1 MRIFINLTLAFLAV
15 VIHTSWAGDIKTT
28 ENLLRDMLQN
38 NNQGW
43 KFPTAA
49 GVSHLNPSSWKSR
62 SSKQVDERISDIIA
76 ENVLHFGHNLGL
88 ELAALDPYAE
98 RSEIFS
104 PLSIMA
110 ALSMLTLGAKGRSY
124 QELKQLLGLDSDS
137 ELIENPSKYHEEF
150 GLMLNDLQHINV
162 NAGGLNK
169 RSNANWRFT
178 TLKTAPIRSTSR
190 TKTPVEHIINVA
202 NGLFVQ
208 SGYTLNPDYRQVLK
222 SIYETELQQLDFQ
235 AKNRESRDH
244 INAWVD
250 KATFGKI
257 PKVIDGDIDKSTNII
272 LASVLYFKA
281 FWETS
286 FFPRSTIED
295 NFYPDGANNPPI
307 KVQMMPTGGI
317 FPFYNAKEYD
327 CRIIGLPYKGNE
339 TTMYVIQPNNSS
351 RQKLRELQNIL
362 NAHKIN
368 AMIDNMERKTT
379 VMVFP
384 KMHFTRSMN
393 MKEILKKM
401 DVRDIFINGYSDLSL
416 IGGKSSYVTPNFVP
430 APASTYAPVP
440 ATAQVPVQ
448 APSNAF
454 APIRSTVSFESIDRK
469 MPFYPKGHILDRY
482 AEPALVFSSRF
493 GETKE
498 SGNNTMLSTH
508 NKTMDS
514 MQMSST
520 TEKPSTTVGTKSA
533 NNKRGKRQVS
543 TNNVDPVV
551 EALHNIEANR
561 LITDTYPSSDL
572 FVDDIIH
579 KVVFSVDEQGT
590 EAAAATLTYLHRS
603 GTDVVF
609 RGDTPFLI
617 LIRHDPTKL
626 PLFYGIIN
634 KPEL

>member
-1 MRIFINLTLAFLAV
+1 MRILNNLTLALLAI

-38 NNQGW
+38 NDQRW
-43 KFPTAA
+43 KFPVAA
-49 GVSHLNPSSWKSR
+49 GVSHLNPSLWKSR

-88 ELAALDPYAE
+88 ELAASDPHAE

-137 ELIENPSKYHEEF
+137 ELVENPSKYHEEF
-150 GLMLNDLQHINV
+150 GLMLNDLQHTNV

-169 RSNANWRFT
+169 RTNANWRFT
-178 TLKTAPIRSTSR
+178 TLKTAPVRSTSR

-235 AKNRESRDH
+235 TKNLESRDH

-286 FFPRSTIED
+286 FFPRSTVED
-295 NFYPDGANNPPI
+295 NFYPDGVNNPPI

-317 FPFYNAKEYD
+317 FPFHNAKEYD

-393 MKEILKKM
+393 MKDILKKM

-416 IGGKSSYVTPNFVP
+416 IGGKLSYATPNFVP
-430 APASTYAPVP
+430 ASALTHGPAAAQAPAPVP
-440 ATAQVPVQ
+440 TT
-448 APSNAF
+448 AF

-469 MPFYPKGHILDRY
+469 MPFYPKSYILDRY

-493 GETKE
+493 GETNE

-520 TEKPSTTVGTKSA
+520 TEKPSTTVGTKST
-533 NNKRGKRQVS
+533 NNKREKRQVS
-543 TNNVDPVV
+543 ANNVNPVV
-551 EALHNIEANR
+551 EALHNLEANR

-572 FVDDIIH
+572 YVDDIIH
-579 KVVFSVDEQGT
+579 KVDFSVDEQGT

-626 PLFYGIIN
+626 PLFYGLIN